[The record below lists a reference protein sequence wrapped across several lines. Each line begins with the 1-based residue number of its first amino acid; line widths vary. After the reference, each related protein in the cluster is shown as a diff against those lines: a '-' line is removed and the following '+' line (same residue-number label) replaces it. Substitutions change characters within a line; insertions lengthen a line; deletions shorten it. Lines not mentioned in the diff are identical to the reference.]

1 MIAGTARKQEPI
13 RYLMVILGTLAVLAT
28 GVVGGMLAIGAT
40 SRSTVSYQML
50 PAPVT
55 SDQLQPAG
63 AR

>member
-28 GVVGGMLAIGAT
+28 GVVGGLLAAGVT
-40 SRSTVSYQML
+40 SQPSVSYQTL

-55 SDQLQPAG
+55 SDHSQPTG
-63 AR
+63 PR